1 MWNVGFLIATR
12 ADLWKPFT
20 DAFETQLKS
29 HLKNGEEFQ
38 IEYQEA
44 DGLQKLYRD
53 IAKDF
58 ADPKRPKRKK
68 PPIDIIVT
76 GGTGATLACKHQTAA
91 DCPDVNKRIPVV
103 FATAGDPVN
112 SGLVDS
118 KPTNSTGIS
127 NQQTN
132 LVIKRLNYM
141 RDNLAPDMGKKI
153 HVSAIGNDGSPNVQL
168 EKKIVADV
176 ARDLGLKFR
185 KSPPLKTQDDIE
197 PVITKLK
204 RQGVNTLFVCTDPLI
219 TTNAEILN
227 ELAVDNELKT
237 MHAFRVNYGK
247 RGLMFYGPCF
257 PEMFE
262 RAADFVYEILSGAKR
277 PSDIPV
283 EEARTFEFEC
293 NKKVAEI
300 LGLKSLVATL

>member
-1 MWNVGFLIATR
+1 MWNIGFLIAAK
-12 ADLWKPFT
+12 ADQWKPFT

-29 HLKNGEEFQ
+29 HLKNGEEFT

-44 DGLQKLYRD
+44 DGLQKLYTK

-58 ADPKRPKRKK
+58 ANPKRTS
-68 PPIDIIVT
+68 PIDIIVT
-76 GGTGATLACKHQTAA
+76 GGTGAILACKKETS
-91 DCPDVNKRIPVV
+91 KIPIV

-112 SGLVDS
+112 SGLVAS
-118 KPTNSTGIS
+118 KPTGNLTGIS
-127 NQQTN
+127 NQQIN

-141 RDNLAPDMGKKI
+141 RDNLVPDWGKKI
-153 HVSAIGNDGSPNVQL
+153 HLSAIGNDSVSNVQL

-204 RQGVNTLFVCTDPLI
+204 RQGVNTLFICTDPLI
-219 TTNAEILN
+219 TTNASIIN
-227 ELAVDNELKT
+227 KLAMDNKLGT
-237 MHAFRVNYGK
+237 MHAFRINYDK
-247 RGLMFYGPCF
+247 QGLMFYGPRF
-257 PEMFE
+257 ADMFK
-262 RAADFVYEILSGAKR
+262 RAADFSYEILSGSKR
-277 PSDIPV
+277 PADIPI
-283 EEARTFEFEC
+283 EEARAFESKC
-293 NKKVAEI
+293 NKKIAGI